1 MKNLISMNM
10 NINFQWKTEQEEN
23 ILYAKSDSSAWRKQ
37 QQHNDIVR

>member
-23 ILYAKSDSSAWRKQ
+23 ILYTLNQIPVLEGS
-37 QQHNDIVR
+37 NNNITI